1 MTKVI
6 AALGWREAR
15 DTLAEQRPER
25 LDRPTAGGAN
35 EGFELRE
42 AQFDRIEIRA
52 VRRQVSQRRAG
63 GSDQPLDALD
73 VMRGEVVGDDDV
85 AWCERRD
92 EDLLDVGEKTVAV
105 HGAIDD
111 ARRGQPRDAQ
121 ARDKR
126 ARLPARQRRMIADAL
141 AARTASISTYE
152 IGRNA
157 GFIEKDQTRGI
168 PRRRRALPVVPRRGD
183 VGSVVFGGAYRFF

>member
-1 MTKVI
+1 MAEII
-6 AALGWREAR
+6 AALGWGETR

-25 LDRPTAGGAN
+25 LDRPTAGGAD

-52 VRRQVSQRRAG
+52 VRREVSQRCADG
-63 GSDQPLDALD
+63 GDQPFDALD

-85 AWCERRD
+85 AWRERRD

-121 ARDKR
+121 TRDKR
-126 ARLPARQRRMIADAL
+126 ARLPARQRRMIADAI
-141 AARTASISTYE
+141 AARAAAIS
-152 IGRNA
+152 A
-157 GFIEKDQTRGI
+157 
-168 PRRRRALPVVPRRGD
+168 
-183 VGSVVFGGAYRFF
+183 

>member
-6 AALGWREAR
+6 AALGWRKAR

-25 LDRPTAGGAN
+25 LDRPTAGGAD

-52 VRRQVSQRRAG
+52 VRREVSQRRAG
-63 GSDQPLDALD
+63 GGDQPFDALD
-73 VMRGEVVGDDDV
+73 MMRGEVVSDDDV
-85 AWCERRD
+85 AWRERRD
-92 EDLLDVGEKTVAV
+92 QDLLNVGEKTVAV

-111 ARRGQPRDAQ
+111 AGRGQPRDAQ

-126 ARLPARQRRMIADAL
+126 ARLPARQRRMIADAI
-141 AARTASISTYE
+141 AARAAAISAYE
-152 IGRNA
+152 IGRDA
-157 GFIEKDQTRGI
+157 GFIEKDQARGI
-168 PRRRRALPVVPRRGD
+168 PRRRGGLPLVPRLGD

>member
-15 DTLAEQRPER
+15 DTRTEQRPER
-25 LDRPTAGGAN
+25 LDLATAGGAD
-35 EGFELRE
+35 EGFELRV

-52 VRRQVSQRRAG
+52 VRREVSQRRAG
-63 GSDQPLDALD
+63 GGDQPLDALD

-85 AWCERRD
+85 AGREGWD
-92 EDLLDVGEKTVAV
+92 QALLDVGEKAIAV
-105 HGAIDD
+105 HWAIDD
-111 ARRGQPRDAQ
+111 ARRGQPRDTQ

-126 ARLPARQRRMIADAL
+126 ARLPPRQRRVIPDAV
-141 AARTASISTYE
+141 AAGAPAISTEE
-152 IGRNA
+152 IGRDA

-168 PRRRRALPVVPRRGD
+168 PRRRGELPLVPRRGD

>member
-15 DTLAEQRPER
+15 DTLAQQRPEG
-25 LDRPTAGGAN
+25 LDRPTARGAH
-35 EGFELRE
+35 EGFEFGE
-42 AQFDRIEIRA
+42 TQFDRIEIRT
-52 VRRQVSQRRAG
+52 VRGQIPQRRAG
-63 GSDQPLDALD
+63 GGDQLLDAVD

-126 ARLPARQRRMIADAL
+126 ARLPARQRRMIADAI
-141 AARTASISTYE
+141 AARAAAIS
-152 IGRNA
+152 A
-157 GFIEKDQTRGI
+157 
-168 PRRRRALPVVPRRGD
+168 
-183 VGSVVFGGAYRFF
+183 